1 MKKFIE
7 LIQRI
12 HQERYSV
19 VIQRIVDDKLPV
31 TCLSVSPL
39 NDAIKNVRSLRSQGV
54 NVNILITNSSFRP
67 SELREDFRIVHLSD
81 ISRIYPCPEYI
92 LAINN
97 IDARV
102 AVKNSPQSKVLS
114 VNRGNQDAEYNIF
127 MNHLTELQEVYESL
141 NDELSRRTF
150 CGYWLSRISNQI
162 GEIVYSKNAHYLIPG
177 FIPENGA
184 IVIDGGVFDGGTAKV
199 FTEMGYKVYGFEM
212 DKKNFAIAKK
222 VADEMG
228 FVVENLSLGSYKHKM
243 SYNAVGNSGSKWN
256 ANGNEITEVIP
267 LDAYV
272 RENNIPRVDFI
283 KLDVEGAELDI
294 LKGAKTTIARFK
306 PILAISAYH
315 KPDDFWV
322 LMNYIK
328 SVRPDYEF
336 AMRQGTET
344 ADEEPMNIST
354 NYENYLYSLG
364 LEPEL
369 RFFWE
374 CVLFAR

>member
-184 IVIDGGVFDGGTAKV
+184 IVIDGGVFDVAEPQKFLLKWAIKFTALKWIR
-199 FTEMGYKVYGFEM
+199 KILPLQ
-212 DKKNFAIAKK
+212 KKLL
-222 VADEMG
+222 M
-228 FVVENLSLGSYKHKM
+228 
-243 SYNAVGNSGSKWN
+243 KW
-256 ANGNEITEVIP
+256 A
-267 LDAYV
+267 L
-272 RENNIPRVDFI
+272 
-283 KLDVEGAELDI
+283 L
-294 LKGAKTTIARFK
+294 
-306 PILAISAYH
+306 
-315 KPDDFWV
+315 
-322 LMNYIK
+322 
-328 SVRPDYEF
+328 
-336 AMRQGTET
+336 
-344 ADEEPMNIST
+344 
-354 NYENYLYSLG
+354 
-364 LEPEL
+364 
-369 RFFWE
+369 
-374 CVLFAR
+374 